1 MRLYTEEP
9 GAEQFARPVLDWRRK
24 GRPLRR
30 PYGKK
35 RPLGI
40 SEGNDKLLQEVV
52 RTILEKIYEP
62 VFEESSHGF
71 RPGRSPH
78 TALEGIKQEWQ
89 AVKWLVDMDLRSYF
103 DTINHDLLMGFLQK
117 KIGDTRFLRLIKA
130 MLDAG
135 YLEDWTFHPT
145 YSGVPQGSIVSPIL
159 ANIYLHELDQFM
171 KELKKQFDQGKKRKK
186 YPPYHRLTER
196 IRLLIPI
203 SVLRDHSKM
212 REVSH
217 RTEMLRVGFQ
227 LIESFTHLVNHGIK
241 RGKSK
246 ISELFFA

>member
-52 RTILEKIYEP
+52 RTILETIYEP
-62 VFEESSHGF
+62 IFEESSHGF

-78 TALEGIKQEWQ
+78 TALEGIKHEWQ

-135 YLEDWTFHPT
+135 SPSGLDLPSHLQRCSPRLNCLTHPCQHLSART
-145 YSGVPQGSIVSPIL
+145 
-159 ANIYLHELDQFM
+159 
-171 KELKKQFDQGKKRKK
+171 R
-186 YPPYHRLTER
+186 
-196 IRLLIPI
+196 
-203 SVLRDHSKM
+203 SVH
-212 REVSH
+212 
-217 RTEMLRVGFQ
+217 
-227 LIESFTHLVNHGIK
+227 
-241 RGKSK
+241 
-246 ISELFFA
+246 